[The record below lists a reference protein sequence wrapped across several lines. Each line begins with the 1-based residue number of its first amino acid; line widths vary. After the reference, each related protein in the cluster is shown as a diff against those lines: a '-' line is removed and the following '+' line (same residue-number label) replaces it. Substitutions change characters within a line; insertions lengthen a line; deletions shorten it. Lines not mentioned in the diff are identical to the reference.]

1 MISKQNEIG
10 FLLMA
15 EVRIYLSSW
24 LPLGQCQWP
33 EGARLIPTVD
43 ENHENC
49 RRCQCHSGPA
59 VGNQR
64 PHAPG
69 PCQSSV
75 SPVWSFPI
83 PYARISGHSQFKGVQ
98 ALSAAAAPVPP
109 PSPLP
114 RRQHCV
120 PRARPPCCSCAF
132 PFGPKLSFQF
142 CGCTLCPVELS
153 FLSVW

>member
-1 MISKQNEIG
+1 MSNQNEIG

-33 EGARLIPTVD
+33 KGARLTPMVD
-43 ENHENC
+43 ENH
-49 RRCQCHSGPA
+49 RRCQRQNGPA
-59 VGNQR
+59 MGNQK
-64 PHAPG
+64 PSAPG

-83 PYARISGHSQFKGVQ
+83 PMLISVATVNSKE
-98 ALSAAAAPVPP
+98 SRSPVLQQPLCAIF

-114 RRQHCV
+114 QRCTV
-120 PRARPPCCSCAF
+120 F
-132 PFGPKLSFQF
+132 PEPGHHVAPGHSLLDQS
-142 CGCTLCPVELS
+142 
-153 FLSVW
+153 